1 MSVSKSTTNKDG
13 HGKYLGEHRHN
24 DNNKIVIIESDM
36 EDDMLQFVFKS
47 LKVDQ
52 QGKTDDNQT
61 LAKHLKSEF
70 EKKYSPTWNCIVGK
84 KFGFKI
90 TSQVKHYACLE
101 RKDKDITI
109 VLYKFR

>member
-1 MSVSKSTTNKDG
+1 MSVSKSNTIKEGSNRHFQG
-13 HGKYLGEHRHN
+13 GRHN
-24 DNNKIVIIESDM
+24 DNNKMVIIESDM
-36 EDDMLQFVFKS
+36 DDEMLRHAIET
-47 LKVDQ
+47 LGVDQ
-52 QGKTDDNQT
+52 QGKVTDNQT
-61 LAKHLKSEF
+61 LAKNLKEEF
-70 EKKYSPTWNCIVGK
+70 EKKYSPSWHCIVGK

>member
-1 MSVSKSTTNKDG
+1 MSVSKSNTNKDG
-13 HGKYLGEHRHN
+13 SSRHLAGRH
-24 DNNKIVIIESDM
+24 DNNKVVIIESDM
-36 EDDMLQFVFKS
+36 EDDMLRFAFES
-47 LKVDQ
+47 LNFNQ
-52 QGKTDDNQT
+52 QGKAADNQT
-61 LAKHLKSEF
+61 IAKHLKEAF

>member
-1 MSVSKSTTNKDG
+1 MSVSKSTTNKEG
-13 HGKYLGEHRHN
+13 YAKYAGGNRHHE
-24 DNNKIVIIESDM
+24 NNKVVIIESDM
-36 EDDMLQFVFKS
+36 EDDMLKFAFES
-47 LKVDQ
+47 LNFNQ
-52 QGKTDDNQT
+52 QGKTTDNQT
-61 LAKHLKSEF
+61 IAQYLKEEF